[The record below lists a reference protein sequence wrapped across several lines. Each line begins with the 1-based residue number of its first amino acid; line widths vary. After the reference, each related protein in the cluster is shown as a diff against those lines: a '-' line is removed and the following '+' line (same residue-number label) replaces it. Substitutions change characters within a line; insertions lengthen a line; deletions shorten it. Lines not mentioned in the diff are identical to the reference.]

1 MEVKKMNRIIEKNYG
16 ADADGNRGI
25 RMEFY
30 ELEKSD
36 EPEIVRQI
44 KEAIEDGNYDD
55 TIVVQIE
62 CQETGEMIDFDI
74 DVKDYV

>member
-1 MEVKKMNRIIEKNYG
+1 MIRIIEKNYG

-44 KEAIEDGNYDD
+44 KEAIEDGNEDD

-74 DVKDYV
+74 EVKDYV

>member
-1 MEVKKMNRIIEKNYG
+1 MIRIIEKNYG
-16 ADADGNRGI
+16 SDIDGNRGI

-30 ELEKSD
+30 ELQKSD